1 VELTAA
7 SLSDGRLKPSASK
20 FIGKQSIVTSDA
32 KTVVSLTRAT
42 PFPTFATRQAA
53 WQGAPSS
60 DSAALIAGEYV
71 LRAPIAAADTLTLLL
86 RVEPGPNPAVVIQ
99 LPPTDSSAAL
109 MRVVSSGP
117 SPTGAVVDAFLI
129 DRSEISNAEFQRFI
143 ASGGY
148 RTEALWPSTMTVG
161 GASIARPQALARFVD
176 RSGLPGPR
184 FWTSGRFAD
193 GQADHPVVGIT
204 WYEAAAYAAW
214 AGKALPTA
222 AQWWR
227 AALGEGKA
235 IFPWGRDGANID
247 VRANLDGTATKG
259 RGTMPLGMSPFGVE
273 HMAGNAREWLA
284 DSTRGSDR
292 RIVVGGS
299 WQDPSY
305 MFERSHAEA
314 FSPGFSND
322 AIGFRLVRPLLRR

>member
-1 VELTAA
+1 
-7 SLSDGRLKPSASK
+7 
-20 FIGKQSIVTSDA
+20 
-32 KTVVSLTRAT
+32 
-42 PFPTFATRQAA
+42 
-53 WQGAPSS
+53 
-60 DSAALIAGEYV
+60 
-71 LRAPIAAADTLTLLL
+71 
-86 RVEPGPNPAVVIQ
+86 
-99 LPPTDSSAAL
+99 
-109 MRVVSSGP
+109 M
-117 SPTGAVVDAFLI
+117 

-143 ASGGY
+143 AAGGY
-148 RTEALWPSTMTVG
+148 RAQALWPATMTVG
-161 GASIARPQALARFVD
+161 GASLTRTQALARFVD

-184 FWTSGRFAD
+184 FWTSGRFSD

-204 WYEAAAYAAW
+204 WYEAAAYATW

-227 AALGEGKA
+227 AALGEGTA

-273 HMAGNAREWLA
+273 HLAGNAREWLA
-284 DSTRGSDR
+284 DSTRGGDR